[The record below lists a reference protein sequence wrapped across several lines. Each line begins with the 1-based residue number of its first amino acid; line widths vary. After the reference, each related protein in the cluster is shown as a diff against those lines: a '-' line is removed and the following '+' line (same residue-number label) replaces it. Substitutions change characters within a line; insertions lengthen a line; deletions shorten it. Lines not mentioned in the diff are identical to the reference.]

1 MKENTKRTVK
11 EVLLIVKI
19 ATIAAHAVMA
29 FYLASI
35 VFGYYVYYE
44 ENEVG

>member
-35 VFGYYVYYE
+35 VLATMYTMKKMR
-44 ENEVG
+44 